1 VSTQKAAPHATV
13 FEGQTLDPLEVLYR
27 RDLARF
33 VGLAQW
39 VVGSRVLA
47 EELVQETFARV
58 VERSPSIDD
67 PSDLG
72 AYVRSALMNVCRS
85 KLRRLT
91 LERRHAK
98 PGPLSMV
105 DVPPDQEVR
114 DALLALPVRQRQCL
128 ALRFYEDQTVPEIA
142 RTLGITAGSVKTHVH
157 RGLKSLE
164 VAIGD
169 TSMIEEKP

>member
-1 VSTQKAAPHATV
+1 M
-13 FEGQTLDPLEVLYR
+13 FEGQAPDPLEVVYR
-27 RDLARF
+27 RDLSRL

-39 VVGSRVLA
+39 VVGSRPLA

-58 VERSPSIDD
+58 VERSPNIEDLSE
-67 PSDLG
+67 LG

-85 KLRRLT
+85 KLRRVT

-98 PGPLSMV
+98 PTQTSMV
-105 DVPPDQEVR
+105 DVLPDQQVR
-114 DALLALPVRQRQCL
+114 DALLALPIRQRQCL

-164 VAIGD
+164 VTIGD
-169 TSMIEEKP
+169 PSMLEETS